1 MHFPTYLFNESEY
14 GIPTTYSGWHKKTLP
29 IPYNWDRQG
38 KGTKLYTPILARV
51 VMDFKC
57 VLSILISNLTLS
69 MCMYAYINM

>member
-1 MHFPTYLFNESEY
+1 MHFPTYLFNESKY

-38 KGTKLYTPILARV
+38 KGLTLCIPILARV

-57 VLSILISNLTLS
+57 TFKKLNTDLTLS
-69 MCMYAYINM
+69 MCMYA